1 MGWAGEFL
9 RIFLFPATLR
19 FSFNFVDTD
28 AGLHLSGTTTA
39 AAPTLVGAML
49 FMGGLG
55 LIIAGILEW
64 VLGK

>member
-1 MGWAGEFL
+1 MGWAGESPPEFSIPGDSSFL
-9 RIFLFPATLR
+9 I
-19 FSFNFVDTD
+19 DTD
-28 AGLHLSGTTTA
+28 FGSGLSGTTTA

>member
-1 MGWAGEFL
+1 MGWAGESPPEFS
-9 RIFLFPATLR
+9 IPGDSSFLFNTNLGSCFP
-19 FSFNFVDTD
+19 
-28 AGLHLSGTTTA
+28 GTTTA